1 MLRSLLARPLSVS
14 QDLMRESATLARKHG
29 VRLHTHL
36 CETVGEERYC
46 LENFGMRPVDLL
58 EECGWMGD
66 DVWLAHGVHF
76 NDSEVERLGRA
87 GVGVAH
93 CPSSNMRLGDGVA
106 RVGDL
111 RAAGSPVGLGL
122 DGSASNESSHMLAE
136 IRQALLLQRVV
147 RGADAITAKEALR
160 LATMEGARCLG
171 RDDVGALKPAMCAD
185 LAIFSLEELGYSGVG
200 DPLAALVFCAP
211 TNVKTLLV
219 NGRVVVE
226 EGRLLMCDLSQVL
239 PEHRRRAKELQG
251 VSF

>member
-1 MLRSLLARPLSVS
+1 M
-14 QDLMRESATLARKHG
+14 
-29 VRLHTHL
+29 
-36 CETVGEERYC
+36 
-46 LENFGMRPVDLL
+46 
-58 EECGWMGD
+58 
-66 DVWLAHGVHF
+66 
-76 NDSEVERLGRA
+76 
-87 GVGVAH
+87 
-93 CPSSNMRLGDGVA
+93 
-106 RVGDL
+106 
-111 RAAGSPVGLGL
+111 
-122 DGSASNESSHMLAE
+122 
-136 IRQALLLQRVV
+136 LQRVV

-160 LATMEGARCLG
+160 LATTEGARCLG

-185 LAIFSLEELGYSGVG
+185 LVSLEELGYSGVG